1 VAAIGQAANGLADLP
16 YRWRKI
22 PELDDHDR
30 RETFGSRY
38 RRMCRVAPGRIRIL
52 RVVHGQRLLTSVP
65 GSFEESPQ
73 AEMPRCMSTAAA

>member
-16 YRWRKI
+16 YRWR
-22 PELDDHDR
+22 
-30 RETFGSRY
+30 
-38 RRMCRVAPGRIRIL
+38 RIRIL